1 VVEQKKNT
9 SENRFQTQDNIGREK
24 YTNANRKIFKV
35 SDPDITGNFRIPPA
49 QLLLDNTGTTRC
61 IHVQLVSITSSTTWL
76 QQGNQQ
82 RTYSRKSKN
91 YHWGKTNTITQD
103 SL

>member
-35 SDPDITGNFRIPPA
+35 SDPDITGNFRLV
-49 QLLLDNTGTTRC
+49 QDTT
-61 IHVQLVSITSSTTWL
+61 STATS
-76 QQGNQQ
+76 G
-82 RTYSRKSKN
+82 
-91 YHWGKTNTITQD
+91 
-103 SL
+103 